1 MKLPH
6 FLILSS
12 DFEVITLDYE
22 PSLWMYLPMKYLL
35 ELPDFL
41 WSYYL
46 DILVLSVNWNSFY
59 DVSFMWKKIAENG
72 ICTSAFNRTFVCSV
86 STKMS

>member
-1 MKLPH
+1 MQATHHEEPC
-6 FLILSS
+6 
-12 DFEVITLDYE
+12 LDNFFTRI
-22 PSLWMYLPMKYLL
+22 YLL
-35 ELPDFL
+35 ELLDFL

-86 STKMS
+86 STKMR